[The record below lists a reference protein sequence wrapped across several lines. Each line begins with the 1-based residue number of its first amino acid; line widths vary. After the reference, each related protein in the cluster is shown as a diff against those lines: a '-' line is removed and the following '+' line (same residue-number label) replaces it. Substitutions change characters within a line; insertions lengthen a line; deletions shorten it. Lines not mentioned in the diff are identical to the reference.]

1 MCIGFFASSF
11 LGLFFNHHGALYL
24 KIKRIKLVYLLYRY
38 LTERKLMDTS
48 AVAQILEN
56 LTSCPAGNLESQ
68 TLEFKGWCR
77 DEKELSREVSD
88 TAVCL
93 ANAEGGL
100 IIVGV
105 DDKRIGL

>member
-1 MCIGFFASSF
+1 M
-11 LGLFFNHHGALYL
+11 
-24 KIKRIKLVYLLYRY
+24 
-38 LTERKLMDTS
+38 TERNLMDTS
-48 AVAQILEN
+48 AVAQILAN
-56 LTSCPAGNLESQ
+56 LTSCPAGSLESQ

-105 DDKRIGL
+105 DDKRIGAPAISRCPYTSVTVDWIRARIRELTKPPVPC